1 MDIKEIMTEITQ
13 IMSTYDLSFESA
25 LEVSKLEK
33 YEQLLKKLNKLDID
47 IVNLGNK
54 LDKIIEAISYTS
66 K

>member
-25 LEVSKLEK
+25 IEVSKLEK

-54 LDKIIEAISYTS
+54 LDQIIEAISYTS